1 MDEKPKPAMS
11 YFAIVGF
18 IAGVLTVLLVL
29 LVLLAR

>member
-1 MDEKPKPAMS
+1 MDEKPKPVS

-29 LVLLAR
+29 IVLLAR